1 MTLLLILN
9 MLKCK
14 LQSKR
19 KKCYLRQVRKLV
31 SAKNCILAQS
41 SNKNTRKRCELCLK
55 LTIKT
60 ERRHW
65 LRSGVFIFSFVSI
78 VDLEQVIV
86 SWETILWK
94 LPPLFQH
101 DSVFCSICF
110 DQEYNAAAMVF
121 LLTNQIVD
129 TLHVSNNEQYW
140 KKKEIGSLKYF
151 KVNSFM
157 MGVLINGLVWP
168 IRL

>member
-19 KKCYLRQVRKLV
+19 KKCYLRQVGKLV
-31 SAKNCILAQS
+31 SAKNCILAQN
-41 SNKNTRKRCELCLK
+41 SNRNTTKRCELCLK

-65 LRSGVFIFSFVSI
+65 LRPGVFIVIFEHASHIFSFVSI
-78 VDLEQVIV
+78 VDFEQIIV
-86 SWETILWK
+86 FWEIILWK
-94 LPPLFQH
+94 CPPLFQY

-110 DQEYNAAAMVF
+110 DQEYNTAAMVF
-121 LLTNQIVD
+121 LLTNQMVEI
-129 TLHVSNNEQYW
+129 LHVSNNEHYW
-140 KKKEIGSLKYF
+140 KKKKQKYWYE
-151 KVNSFM
+151 KI
-157 MGVLINGLVWP
+157 L
-168 IRL
+168 

>member
-41 SNKNTRKRCELCLK
+41 SNKNTTK
-55 LTIKT
+55 TIKT

-110 DQEYNAAAMVF
+110 DQEYNTAAMVF

-129 TLHVSNNEQYW
+129 ILHVSNNEQYW
-140 KKKEIGSLKYF
+140 KKRNRFF
-151 KVNSFM
+151 KI
-157 MGVLINGLVWP
+157 L
-168 IRL
+168 